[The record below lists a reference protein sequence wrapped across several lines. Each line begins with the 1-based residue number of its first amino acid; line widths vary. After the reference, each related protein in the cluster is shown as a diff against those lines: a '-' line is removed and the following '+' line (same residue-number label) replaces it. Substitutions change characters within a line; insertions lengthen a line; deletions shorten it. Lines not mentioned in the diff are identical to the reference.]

1 MPNDASDLRLDFPAT
16 RRNRDAIAEVL
27 SRVLPP
33 SGRVLEIGSGSGQH
47 IVGFA
52 RALPHL
58 EWQASDMEPRYRASV
73 DAWVAQDELDLAPAI
88 ALDVTQQPWPV
99 SQADAVISANMI
111 HIAPWAACLGLLNGA
126 AEVLPESGLLYLY
139 GPFAIGGRH
148 TAESNARFDA
158 NLRAEDPSWGVRNLD
173 DVAMEARMRGLHLVE
188 TVQMPANN
196 LSVIFH
202 KRAGMA

>member
-1 MPNDASDLRLDFPAT
+1 MPNDAPDLRLDFPAT

-27 SRVLPP
+27 TRVLPP
-33 SGRVLEIGSGSGQH
+33 TGCVLEIGSGSGQH

-52 RALPHL
+52 QAMPHL
-58 EWQASDMEPRYRASV
+58 DWQASDMEPRYRASV
-73 DAWVAQDELDLAPAI
+73 DAWAAHGGLDLSPAI

-99 SQADAVISANMI
+99 TQADAVISSNMI
-111 HIAPWAACLGLLNGA
+111 HIAPWAACLGLLDGA
-126 AEVLPESGLLYLY
+126 AGILPEGGLLYLY

-196 LSVIFH
+196 LSVILR
-202 KRAGMA
+202 KRAGMT

>member
-1 MPNDASDLRLDFPAT
+1 MPNDAPDLRLDFPAT

-33 SGRVLEIGSGSGQH
+33 TGRVLEIGSGSGQH

-52 RALPHL
+52 RVLPHL

-73 DAWVAQDELDLAPAI
+73 DAWAAHEGLDLSPAI
-88 ALDVTQQPWPV
+88 TLDVTQQPWPV

-126 AEVLPESGLLYLY
+126 AEVLPEGGLLYLY

-158 NLRAEDPSWGVRNLD
+158 SLRAEDSNWGVRNLD

-196 LSVIFH
+196 LSVIFR